1 MFILSTVVC
10 TSSSFAPILNLKQ
23 DKNLSTSLPL
33 NTIIVGTTV
42 ILYFSFQSPLSILIL
57 TIPQFSNESN
67 HQTLFTS
74 FQPALNSTTQIS
86 FLQILCPKEL
96 LHINI
101 NNITNI
107 YVLNIFQIV
116 FILIDLFYFLNVSY
130 LL

>member
-1 MFILSTVVC
+1 MFISSTTTC
-10 TSSSFAPILNLKQ
+10 TSSNFAPILNFKQ
-23 DKNLSTSLPL
+23 DRNLSTSLPL

-42 ILYFSFQSPLSILIL
+42 ILYFSFQSPLSIHIL

-67 HQTLFTS
+67 HATLFPS
-74 FQPALNSTTQIS
+74 FQLALNSTTQTF
-86 FLQILCPKEL
+86 FLQIHCQKEL
-96 LHINI
+96 LHTNI
-101 NNITNI
+101 NNIINI